1 MSSYTEY
8 DSFTTEGGTKY
19 VARYKKGNSIIE
31 KFDPSG
37 RRSVISSQK
46 GGSKSGARNAVAAT
60 FDSFKSGLEKA
71 QAGEDLSYSQED
83 VTAGGGGGLFGGR
96 DQYSTITLSDGT
108 VLQSAAGKTK
118 DEVATVKRLA
128 DEIGAAYVEQEEE
141 VEEEE
146 EEEEIDDE
154 TRLEGADEVA
164 EKDIIEETQIDLGD
178 TEEAEAAEEA
188 LAEVG
193 QAGAAAFGGSKVGD
207 VTQGTESFTD
217 EEELEEQVQVT
228 QEEIDTALEE
238 ENDIVDDVVATSGTS
253 ILTSV
258 PAAAQTISSGTA
270 LGGQQEQAAAIS
282 VGPAEDE
289 AVEMYTRGRRATIAT
304 RPGGLLT
311 PTEEMD
317 DPRFRR
323 RRSLLAG

>member
-1 MSSYTEY
+1 MSTYTEY

-31 KFDPSG
+31 KIDPSG

-46 GGSKSGARNAVAAT
+46 GGSTKSGNRSAVAAT
-60 FDSFKSGLEKA
+60 FDSFKSGLQKA
-71 QAGEDLSYSQED
+71 QAGEDLSYSEED
-83 VTAGGGGGLFGGR
+83 VKAGGGGGLFGFG
-96 DQYSTITLSDGT
+96 DEYSTITLSDGT

-118 DEVATVKRLA
+118 NEVATVKRLA

-193 QAGAAAFGGSKVGD
+193 QAGAAAFGGATVGD
-207 VTQGTESFTD
+207 VTPGTESFTD
-217 EEELEEQVQVT
+217 VASIMSGGGMAGDAAGGRAEQ
-228 QEEIDTALEE
+228 D
-238 ENDIVDDVVATSGTS
+238 
-253 ILTSV
+253 
-258 PAAAQTISSGTA
+258 
-270 LGGQQEQAAAIS
+270 AAIS

-289 AVEMYTRGRRATIAT
+289 AIEMYTKGRRATIAT
-304 RPGGLLT
+304 GPGGLLT
-311 PTEEMD
+311 DEDEQE

>member
-71 QAGEDLSYSQED
+71 QAGEDLSYSEAD

-108 VLQSAAGKTK
+108 VLRSAAGKTA
-118 DEVATVKRLA
+118 DEVRTVKRLA
-128 DEIGAAYVEQEEE
+128 DEIGAVSAASVTEDTTEDTVTEE
-141 VEEEE
+141 V
-146 EEEEIDDE
+146 DDE

-164 EKDIIEETQIDLGD
+164 GKDVIEETQIDLGD
-178 TEEAEAAEEA
+178 TEEADAAEEA

-193 QAGAAAFGGSKVGD
+193 QASAAAFGGSQVGD
-207 VTQGTESFTD
+207 VTQGTESFTNVASIMSGGGMAGD
-217 EEELEEQVQVT
+217 AAGGRAEQ
-228 QEEIDTALEE
+228 E
-238 ENDIVDDVVATSGTS
+238 
-253 ILTSV
+253 
-258 PAAAQTISSGTA
+258 
-270 LGGQQEQAAAIS
+270 AAIS

-289 AVEMYTRGRRATIAT
+289 AVEMYTRGRRATIST
-304 RPGGLLT
+304 GPRGLLT
-311 PTEEMD
+311 GEDEEE
-317 DPRFRR
+317 DPRFRQ

>member
-19 VARYKKGNSIIE
+19 VARYRKGNSIIE
-31 KFDPSG
+31 KIDPSG

-46 GGSKSGARNAVAAT
+46 GGSTKSGNRSAVAAT
-60 FDSFKSGLEKA
+60 FDSFKSGLQKA
-71 QAGEDLSYSQED
+71 QAGEDLSYSEED
-83 VTAGGGGGLFGGR
+83 VKAGGGGGLFGFG
-96 DQYSTITLSDGT
+96 DEYSTITLSDGT

-128 DEIGAAYVEQEEE
+128 DEIGAAFVEKEE
-141 VEEEE
+141 VEEGVAAEE
-146 EEEEIDDE
+146 D
-154 TRLEGADEVA
+154 AEVT
-164 EKDIIEETQIDLGD
+164 ERDIIEDTQIDLGD

-193 QAGAAAFGGSKVGD
+193 QVGAAAFGGATVGD
-207 VTQGTESFTD
+207 TTPGTESFTD
-217 EEELEEQVQVT
+217 VASIMSGGGRAEQ
-228 QEEIDTALEE
+228 D
-238 ENDIVDDVVATSGTS
+238 
-253 ILTSV
+253 
-258 PAAAQTISSGTA
+258 
-270 LGGQQEQAAAIS
+270 AAIS

-289 AVEMYTRGRRATIAT
+289 AIEMYTKGRRATIAT
-304 RPGGLLT
+304 GPGGLLT
-311 PTEEMD
+311 DEDEQE